1 MIRHD
6 PPDAADGNALA
17 PARAHGLARDARR
30 ARATP
35 HGGGERVARPRAGAS
50 LPPYPCRHLASNSP
64 PPITPFSAI
73 HHRMHHPSYHPRGGG
88 CSSTRC
94 RRSSPQ
100 RRAWSPTRRH
110 PAPRPSPLAPRP
122 RPTRPHPTP
131 TLALVIAL
139 TFTLPRSALTLP
151 PSSTRPGRRRRL
163 GGQLQHL
170 GRGRGEHAATGRAAG
185 RAAA

>member
-1 MIRHD
+1 MVAN
-6 PPDAADGNALA
+6 PQA
-17 PARAHGLARDARR
+17 PR
-30 ARATP
+30 T
-35 HGGGERVARPRAGAS
+35 
-50 LPPYPCRHLASNSP
+50 SP
-64 PPITPFSAI
+64 F
-73 HHRMHHPSYHPRGGG
+73 
-88 CSSTRC
+88 
-94 RRSSPQ
+94 
-100 RRAWSPTRRH
+100 
-110 PAPRPSPLAPRP
+110 APRPSPLARA
-122 RPTRPHPTP
+122 RPHPTP

>member
-1 MIRHD
+1 M
-6 PPDAADGNALA
+6 PPSSIQFPTTYHTVLCY
-17 PARAHGLARDARR
+17 PS
-30 ARATP
+30 P
-35 HGGGERVARPRAGAS
+35 HAS
-50 LPPYPCRHLASNSP
+50 PQLPPQGRRLLIDTLQTLISTEARMVANPQAPRTSP
-64 PPITPFSAI
+64 F
-73 HHRMHHPSYHPRGGG
+73 
-88 CSSTRC
+88 
-94 RRSSPQ
+94 
-100 RRAWSPTRRH
+100 
-110 PAPRPSPLAPRP
+110 APRPSPLARA
-122 RPTRPHPTP
+122 RPHPTP